1 MSVSATPD
9 VTGGGI
15 TRRAP
20 TPRIDRL
27 ASQGLRLTNFNV
39 ESEYT
44 PTRAA
49 LMTARMPI
57 RSGCQRVR
65 PPGLRSGLDGEAR
78 HLGWAARVP
87 RRRRRRPMTCR
98 HGR

>member
-1 MSVSATPD
+1 MLR
-9 VTGGGI
+9 GGGI

-49 LMTARMPI
+49 LMTARIPI

-65 PPGLRSGLDGEAR
+65 PPGLRSGLDGEAQ
-78 HLGWAARVP
+78 HLGGPQGCPGPGGGAL
-87 RRRRRRPMTCR
+87 
-98 HGR
+98 